1 MTDLGGF
8 LLQTL
13 TASGVAVLLLILK
26 ALFRDKL
33 PPSWQFAVWGVLG
46 IILLLPAGLGG
57 RYVIFHWQLVVE
69 LVKGTLGDFT
79 VTRVLFPFPVLT
91 AYPRTAT
98 QWLFTG
104 YVLGV
109 MVYLARYLT
118 AYISGSAAF
127 CAAVSSP
134 MVRRWPASSVC

>member
-69 LVKGTLGDFT
+69 LVKGQHQKAIKLLQDNRRKLDEISKYLYEKETITGDEFMA
-79 VTRVLFPFPVLT
+79 LLN
-91 AYPRTAT
+91 AK
-98 QWLFTG
+98 
-104 YVLGV
+104 
-109 MVYLARYLT
+109 
-118 AYISGSAAF
+118 
-127 CAAVSSP
+127 
-134 MVRRWPASSVC
+134 